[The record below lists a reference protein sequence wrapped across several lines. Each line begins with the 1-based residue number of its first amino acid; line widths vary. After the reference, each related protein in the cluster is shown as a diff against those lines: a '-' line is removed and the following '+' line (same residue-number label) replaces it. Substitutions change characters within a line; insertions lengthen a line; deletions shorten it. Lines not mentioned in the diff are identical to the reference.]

1 MSINRSSVVL
11 CAVTGGALLTAI
23 LGLTGPVVPAHAAE
37 SCSVIGPPDYYTF
50 PLVSTKRV
58 PGSGQAAGR
67 GQLTFAPSPFGFALS
82 PEGSYRYR
90 IALTVDRLA
99 VPETGRYVVWVT
111 TPELDRIELAGEF
124 DDGHA
129 MDIEVDF
136 NKFLVVITLED
147 AFDPEAVVWSGPIV
161 LRGMSRSGMMHTM
174 AGHGPFEQE
183 NCAAYGY

>member
-1 MSINRSSVVL
+1 MSIDRSSVLRV
-11 CAVTGGALLTAI
+11 AVTVGALLAASPSLAGSVVSEHAVETCSV
-23 LGLTGPVVPAHAAE
+23 TGPPE
-37 SCSVIGPPDYYTF
+37 YYTF
-50 PLVSTKRV
+50 PLVSTRRV
-58 PGSGQAAGR
+58 PGSGRAAGI

-90 IALTVDRLA
+90 IRLTIDRLA
-99 VPETGRYVVWVT
+99 APTAGSYVVWVT
-111 TPELDRIELAGEF
+111 TPELDRIELAGEL
-124 DDGHA
+124 DDRHA
-129 MDIEVDF
+129 MDVEVDF

-147 AFDPEAVVWSGPIV
+147 AYDPKAAVWSGPIV